1 MDATG
6 GMHKDAVSLLRR
18 FAKRLMSLDDI
29 PFTKAFQQIVQ
40 RISYNCI
47 RGLAEQIVRRCEFN

>member
-6 GMHKDAVSLLRR
+6 GMHKDAVPLLRR
-18 FAKRLMSLDDI
+18 FTKRLRSLDDI
-29 PFTKAFQQIVQ
+29 PFTKAFQQIAR

-47 RGLAEQIVRRCEFN
+47 RGLAEQIIRR